1 MCSTKCLDLLLLE
14 TSCYAI
20 DEVARR
26 GVKLENAVELIVGL
40 VRTKTRNSLLY
51 AFPRS
56 TWIHPTSGPHHQN
69 NKIKSSVD
77 EVCQWRPRPSLCPP
91 FPPVPLSPPAAAP
104 PAPPPSAALCRP
116 LRVSAS
122 CATST
127 AERPGPRPM
136 AAGAH
141 SRPSSLYEV
150 LGIRAGA
157 TGQEIKS
164 AYRRLARVLHP
175 DVAAGAGAGA
185 GREFIRVHEA
195 YATLSDPDRRAD
207 YDRTLF
213 QGAGRFAVS
222 AVAAAA
228 SARGPSRNWETD
240 QCW

>member
-1 MCSTKCLDLLLLE
+1 MASASLFLSAVPSSPALP
-14 TSCYAI
+14 S
-20 DEVARR
+20 RR
-26 GVKLENAVELIVGL
+26 G
-40 VRTKTRNSLLY
+40 S
-51 AFPRS
+51 
-56 TWIHPTSGPHHQN
+56 
-69 NKIKSSVD
+69 
-77 EVCQWRPRPSLCPP
+77 
-91 FPPVPLSPPAAAP
+91 
-104 PAPPPSAALCRP
+104 PAPPPSAARCRP
-116 LRVSAS
+116 LQVSAS

-136 AAGAH
+136 AAGAR
-141 SRPSSLYEV
+141 SQPSSLYEV
-150 LGIRAGA
+150 LGIRPGA

-185 GREFIRVHEA
+185 GREFMRVHEA

-222 AVAAAA
+222 AVAPAA

>member
-1 MCSTKCLDLLLLE
+1 MASASLSLSAVPSGPALP
-14 TSCYAI
+14 S
-20 DEVARR
+20 RR
-26 GVKLENAVELIVGL
+26 G
-40 VRTKTRNSLLY
+40 S
-51 AFPRS
+51 
-56 TWIHPTSGPHHQN
+56 
-69 NKIKSSVD
+69 
-77 EVCQWRPRPSLCPP
+77 
-91 FPPVPLSPPAAAP
+91 
-104 PAPPPSAALCRP
+104 PAPPPSAARCRP

-127 AERPGPRPM
+127 AERPRPRPRAV
-136 AAGAH
+136 AAGAR
-141 SRPSSLYEV
+141 SQSPSLYEV

-175 DVAAGAGAGA
+175 DVAATSAGAAGAAAA
-185 GREFIRVHEA
+185 GREFMRVHEA

-213 QGAGRFAVS
+213 QGPGRFAVS

-228 SARGPSRNWETD
+228 AARGPSRRWETD